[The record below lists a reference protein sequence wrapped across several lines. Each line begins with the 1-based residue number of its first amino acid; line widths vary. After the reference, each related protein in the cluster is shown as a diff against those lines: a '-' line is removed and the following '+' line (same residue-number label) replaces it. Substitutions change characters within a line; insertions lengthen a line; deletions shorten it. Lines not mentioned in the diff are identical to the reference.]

1 MNDFREFLIALN
13 EDNEFLLTEAKLT
26 FKQPELTPVMFG
38 KPGSPGAGGGGGGL
52 PPALGTKPD
61 KVEVINIGGKQPPG
75 PPQPHTGKGDA
86 KPGESIEM
94 EVKNASEIKGGEKGE
109 KKAGTCPTCGGTGH
123 VHGPHEKGK
132 ESGGGKG
139 KGEEGGGGKGKG
151 KGGGKEG
158 EAEGG
163 GEGGEEG
170 DVCPTCGG
178 TGKAPQKIGQ
188 VAQQPTK
195 DSHAILNTSD
205 AGETKDMAEKI
216 LEKAEQMRQ
225 ERNVEGRGEGEGGYI
240 EKLAA
245 LHKPKINWAQE
256 LRKKITEFK
265 SRSAATINR
274 FSQKPA
280 ERYKSGEG
288 IQKTKSYF
296 TYLRDPKSHVKQAG
310 QPAMIFKGPF
320 VKAPI
325 SEIVLIVAM
334 DTSGSIGKDTVTKVF
349 TEMDKIANSF
359 KRGFSAGN
367 VKLEGRVYFMTWD
380 TAVYEAMEYKPGDWK
395 NIKFTGGGGT
405 DLASSLFAYLKE
417 HTLFDKEKPTAAL
430 LNIIKGKMPS
440 PTGMSK
446 DDIIIPI
453 KGGADAPQ
461 AIISPF
467 LIICTDGDFGNVTD
481 GDLGLLFKDNKKNV
495 LYLIIDGTEESC
507 YPKNVINY
515 ESYRV

>member
-13 EDNEFLLTEAKLT
+13 EEGHILTEANSISFTKD
-26 FKQPELTPVMFG
+26 EITPVLFG
-38 KPGSPGAGGGGGGL
+38 EPGSPGAGGGGNGL
-52 PPALGTKPD
+52 PAASGPKPD

-75 PPQPHTGKGDA
+75 PPKPHEGKGDA

-94 EVKNASEIKGGEKGE
+94 EVKDASEVEGESKEKGKTKE
-109 KKAGTCPTCGGTGH
+109 CPTCHGTGK
-123 VHGPHEKGK
+123 VPE
-132 ESGGGKG
+132 
-139 KGEEGGGGKGKG
+139 GEGEKGKG
-151 KGGGKEG
+151 KE
-158 EAEGG
+158 
-163 GEGGEEG
+163 
-170 DVCPTCGG
+170 DVCPTCHGE
-178 TGKAPQKIGQ
+178 GKVPADGQ
-188 VAQQPTK
+188 SKEGLGEKVQQESI
-195 DSHAILNTSD
+195 DSHYINNKSD
-205 AGETKDMAEKI
+205 PGETKDMAEKI

-225 ERNVEGRGEGEGGYI
+225 ERNVESRGEGEGGYMD
-240 EKLAA
+240 KLRE

-288 IQKTKSYF
+288 IQKSKSYF
-296 TYLRDPKSHVKQAG
+296 TYLRDPKSHVKTPG
-310 QPAMIFKGPF
+310 QPPMVFKGPF

-325 SEIVLIVAM
+325 SEIILIVAM
-334 DTSGSIGKDTVTKVF
+334 DTSGSIGKNTIEKVF

-430 LNIIKGKMPS
+430 LNVIKGKKPS

-446 DDIIIPI
+446 DDIIIPV

-467 LIICTDGDFGNVTD
+467 LIICTDGYFGNVTD
-481 GDLGLLFKDNKKNV
+481 KDLGLLWKDNKKNV
-495 LYLIIDGTEESC
+495 LYLIIDGSAESC

-515 ESYRV
+515 ESYKV

>member
-13 EDNEFLLTEAKLT
+13 EEGHILTEANSNISFTKD
-26 FKQPELTPVMFG
+26 EITPVLFG
-38 KPGSPGAGGGGGGL
+38 KPGSPGAGGGGGL
-52 PPALGTKPD
+52 PAASGPKPD

-75 PPQPHTGKGDA
+75 PPQPHEGKGDA

-94 EVKNASEIKGGEKGE
+94 EIKDEGEGKGGK
-109 KKAGTCPTCGGTGH
+109 CPTCRGTGK
-123 VHGPHEKGK
+123 VPKGEGEEGK
-132 ESGGGKG
+132 GTKSKSKG
-139 KGEEGGGGKGKG
+139 KGEGTKGE
-151 KGGGKEG
+151 EG
-158 EAEGG
+158 EG
-163 GEGGEEG
+163 EG
-170 DVCPTCGG
+170 DVCPTCHGSG
-178 TGKAPQKIGQ
+178 QKPGETGKEGLGEK
-188 VAQQPTK
+188 VQQESI
-195 DSHAILNTSD
+195 DSHYINNKSD
-205 AGETKDMAEKI
+205 PGETKDMAEKI

-225 ERNVEGRGEGEGGYI
+225 ERNVEGRGEGEGGYMD
-240 EKLAA
+240 KLRE

-288 IQKTKSYF
+288 IQKSKSYF
-296 TYLRDPKSHVKQAG
+296 TYLRDPKSHVKTPG
-310 QPAMIFKGPF
+310 QPPMVFKGPF

-325 SEIVLIVAM
+325 SEIILIVAM

-349 TEMDKIANSF
+349 TEMDKIAGSF

-380 TAVYEAMEYKPGDWK
+380 TDVYEAVEYKPGDWK

-430 LNIIKGKMPS
+430 LNVIKGKKPS

-453 KGGADAPQ
+453 KGGAESPQ

-467 LIICTDGDFGNVTD
+467 LIICTDGYFGTVTD
-481 GDLGLLFKDNKKNV
+481 KDLGLLWKDNKKNI
-495 LYLIIDGTEESC
+495 LYLIIDGSAESC

-515 ESYRV
+515 ESYKV